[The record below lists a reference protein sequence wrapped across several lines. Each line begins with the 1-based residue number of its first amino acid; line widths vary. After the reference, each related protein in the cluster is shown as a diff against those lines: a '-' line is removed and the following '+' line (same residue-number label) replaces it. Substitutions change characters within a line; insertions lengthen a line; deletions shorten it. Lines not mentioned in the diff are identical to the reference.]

1 MNKIILKKFLKTK
14 KNILT
19 RDSSCVY
26 DEIATDS
33 SVVERRKLQDT
44 GGQPPIIN
52 EVVFL
57 CPVGN
62 GYVQAQ
68 AKDRFACNLYRTFSN
83 RRTPNFDTKCLALLL
98 NKDTGENTMTKI
110 INNQKIRAQYKNNLS
125 TLQMLFKLY
134 MELKVNW
141 YKGEYTS
148 EQESVFGAVHTALLN
163 ALITLPIIVPAD
175 KQVKLNLLRDITAF
189 NCENSE
195 GDYDLDNA
203 TGCEAEAF
211 NLIDQLL
218 AA

>member
-1 MNKIILKKFLKTK
+1 MNKIIKMKDFQKKEKNKLTEGNPLCYSEILKTNGDNRPRQSGDFFTPDLRGMRTG
-14 KNILT
+14 NILNT
-19 RDSSCVY
+19 SQRPLAFSES
-26 DEIATDS
+26 
-33 SVVERRKLQDT
+33 
-44 GGQPPIIN
+44 P
-52 EVVFL
+52 
-57 CPVGN
+57 
-62 GYVQAQ
+62 
-68 AKDRFACNLYRTFSN
+68 TFSFLRWN
-83 RRTPNFDTKCLALLL
+83 LKTNGVKM
-98 NKDTGENTMTKI
+98 K
-110 INNQKIRAQYKNNLS
+110 INNQEIRQEYKNELS
-125 TLQMLFKLY
+125 TLQMLWKQY

-141 YKGEYTS
+141 YKGQYTS